1 MSQPVNIAQSVA
13 VLVDGNNIEMSI
25 HTEAKNKNTML
36 NFDSLIPKLI
46 GQRGLNRLMYFR
58 EGVSISKKLSERLH
72 QQFFGVTRAC
82 YKNADVPLTIEAVRL
97 ADKVDTIIIMSGDSD
112 YIDLVKHLKSNGVRV
127 EIASVKSTT
136 SHDLVEEADYYHEI
150 TKDDWF
156 VYNAPKTNFT
166 PAKAV
171 QRR

>member
-1 MSQPVNIAQSVA
+1 MSQPVNIVQSVA
-13 VLVDGNNIEMSI
+13 VLIDGNNIEMSI
-25 HTEAKNKNTML
+25 HTEAGNKNTMI
-36 NFDSLIPKLI
+36 NFDILIPKLI
-46 GQRGLNRLMYFR
+46 GQRGLNRLIYFR
-58 EGVSISKKLSERLH
+58 EGVSISSKLSDRLH

-82 YKNADVPLTIEAVRL
+82 YKNADIPLSIEAVRL
-97 ADKVDTIIIMSGDSD
+97 ADKVDAIIILSGDSD

-136 SHDLVEEADYYHEI
+136 SNDLVKEADYYHEI

-156 VYNAPKTNFT
+156 VYNTPKANFT
-166 PAKAV
+166 PKN